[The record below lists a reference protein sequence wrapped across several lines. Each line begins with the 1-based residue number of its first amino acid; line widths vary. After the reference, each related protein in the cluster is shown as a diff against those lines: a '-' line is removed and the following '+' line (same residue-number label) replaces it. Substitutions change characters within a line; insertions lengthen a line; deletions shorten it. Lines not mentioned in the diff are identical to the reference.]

1 MSDVRPLKM
10 TELLTRCAACSA
22 EFLVSGNRAHPSPL
36 RELLIGKSKSIDELL
51 GQSALVRCPEC
62 GNAFPSNDVFFLASS
77 ARVERASCCF
87 CLSQGLQRSLST
99 SQ

>member
-1 MSDVRPLKM
+1 M

-36 RELLIGKSKSIDELL
+36 RELLIGKSKSTDELL

-62 GNAFPSNDVFFLASS
+62 GNAFPSNDVRFFGFLSPSGTRVVLLLFVTGFAALAIYF
-77 ARVERASCCF
+77 AIA
-87 CLSQGLQRSLST
+87 QQ
-99 SQ
+99 